1 MKKTNRTL
9 HWLTLFVGSIGVC
22 AFLLVC
28 FILIYPTVFGSFSP
42 KEKDAASPI
51 DIAETHIDD
60 NITVPEKSD
69 DMPATSYQEEI
80 VSDTHTDKVIELP
93 QDNDVSEDRTSE
105 GQDIA
110 KSSVSEAIEEHTIPD
125 ENTVNA
131 MPSSSEQQIIPEPPE
146 ESSAD
151 EGVEEHAIPDEPEPS
166 SQDNTAEPAV
176 NPTGTSRNNNF
187 NTYDNAAQQQTDDSY
202 VLNTSSMKIHHK
214 TCDSVKKIAPQ
225 NYSTSNASVDELI
238 GQGYSRC
245 GICFK

>member
-51 DIAETHIDD
+51 GIAETYIDD
-60 NITVPEKSD
+60 NITVPEKFD
-69 DMPATSYQEEI
+69 DMPVASYQEEI

-125 ENTVNA
+125 ENTVNE
-131 MPSSSEQQIIPEPPE
+131 MPSTSEPQITPEPPE
-146 ESSAD
+146 ELSGETTSIPESS
-151 EGVEEHAIPDEPEPS
+151 S
-166 SQDNTAEPAV
+166 LDNAAEPAMKPADASV
-176 NPTGTSRNNNF
+176 NNNF
-187 NTYDNAAQQQTDDSY
+187 NTYDNGAQQQTDDLY
-202 VLNTSSMKIHHK
+202 VLNTSSMKIHHT
-214 TCDSVKKIAPQ
+214 TCDSVRKISPQ
-225 NYSTSNASVDELI
+225 NYSTSNTSVEELI